1 MTLKPKPLRSW
12 LGGRSEPRCP
22 DLGPRELETLDVLWR
37 DSGLSAQELQGRLP
51 AGGRSA
57 ITSTI
62 TSTITLS
69 TVQSTLER
77 LYRKGLAHRDKV
89 GRAYRYRAAVTR
101 AEMIS
106 LMLQDMS
113 REIGGGDLG
122 AMISGFAD
130 FVADDDPDIE
140 RKLTQVLERKEAG
153 DE

>member
-1 MTLKPKPLRSW
+1 MDLKPNPLKSW
-12 LGGRSEPRCP
+12 LGGRTEPRCP

-37 DSGLSAQELQGRLP
+37 ESGLSAQELQRRLP
-51 AGGRSA
+51 ADQSNIA
-57 ITSTI
+57 Q
-62 TSTITLS
+62 STITLS

-101 AEMIS
+101 AEIIS
-106 LMLQDMS
+106 LMLRDMS

-122 AMISGFAD
+122 AMVSGFAD

-140 RKLTQVLERKEAG
+140 RELTQILERKEAG